1 MQKLITNEE
10 NIMSVSTNG
19 TQGSAGTSTNKT
31 DKRPMLYKFAS
42 FKNSDIAYNDLLSL
56 CLTEDWDR
64 FDLPGGRPHQLLR
77 SYLESTFVR
86 LEQEGKVYRGEEH
99 AAFNTGLV
107 DEHYNDIFA
116 LFRRNNRPDCQKWV
130 IDCFVRQDGSA
141 TFRRMCDEVGRL
153 PERASY
159 KLDGDSLIFD
169 VDRGLDLNHYHII
182 RERAFRL
189 PIPFLRSVLS
199 GLSEEARLVIDRA
212 LGCDKA
218 QDRESVLKQE
228 LLPLFQDMRL
238 FGAVRKALDDARDRT
253 LQRIRLNYT
262 VAVPHYYPA
271 KKQFG
276 FILPLYLVYE
286 EVPDCILLVHKDR
299 RASGYFGATILPP
312 ERAVT
317 NSRSIMRPCESWLA
331 QLCQEAADD
340 IKASVSEEEML
351 TPVIGPD
358 DKGAGGAARVIGMGV
373 DREIED
379 GDTIGYPRHRQD
391 EEAPN
396 IALEGA
402 ESAWGISQIHGTFW
416 LSRGQWRFI
425 SKGRN
430 GTCVRRAGGLER
442 LQNLV
447 PFTLRTGD
455 ELLFGDSSPLRFV
468 DATIDDDNTP
478 VLQPETIANSPLRFV
493 DATIDDDNTPV
504 LQPEVIVKASLQG
517 NGVECTLTTGMTI
530 GCERNPLKP
539 SPDIVVPVS
548 NEINRHVSQLH
559 GRFDFV
565 DGKWLYTQLGRN
577 GSVIVR
583 GSERTQ
589 LIAASEPYALENGDN
604 IILSQGAQA
613 ITFFC

>member
-1 MQKLITNEE
+1 
-10 NIMSVSTNG
+10 
-19 TQGSAGTSTNKT
+19 
-31 DKRPMLYKFAS
+31 
-42 FKNSDIAYNDLLSL
+42 
-56 CLTEDWDR
+56 
-64 FDLPGGRPHQLLR
+64 
-77 SYLESTFVR
+77 
-86 LEQEGKVYRGEEH
+86 
-99 AAFNTGLV
+99 
-107 DEHYNDIFA
+107 
-116 LFRRNNRPDCQKWV
+116 
-130 IDCFVRQDGSA
+130 
-141 TFRRMCDEVGRL
+141 
-153 PERASY
+153 
-159 KLDGDSLIFD
+159 
-169 VDRGLDLNHYHII
+169 
-182 RERAFRL
+182 
-189 PIPFLRSVLS
+189 
-199 GLSEEARLVIDRA
+199 
-212 LGCDKA
+212 
-218 QDRESVLKQE
+218 
-228 LLPLFQDMRL
+228 
-238 FGAVRKALDDARDRT
+238 
-253 LQRIRLNYT
+253 
-262 VAVPHYYPA
+262 
-271 KKQFG
+271 
-276 FILPLYLVYE
+276 
-286 EVPDCILLVHKDR
+286 
-299 RASGYFGATILPP
+299 
-312 ERAVT
+312 
-317 NSRSIMRPCESWLA
+317 MRPCESWLA
-331 QLCQEAADD
+331 QLCQGAADD
-340 IKASVSEEEML
+340 IKASVSEDEML

-391 EEAPN
+391 EEVPN

-416 LSRGQWRFI
+416 LNREQWCFI

-430 GTCVRRAGGLER
+430 GTCVRRAGELER

-478 VLQPETIANSPLRFV
+478 VLQPEAIA
-493 DATIDDDNTPV
+493 
-504 LQPEVIVKASLQG
+504 KASLQG

-577 GSVIVR
+577 DSVIVR
-583 GSERTQ
+583 GGERTR
-589 LIAASEPYALENGDN
+589 LVAASEPYALENGDN